1 VLGGT
6 QSLHCNGRDEALAL
20 PTEES
25 ATIALRTQQILLH
38 ETGVVNTVDPMGGS
52 YEIEQCTAVLER
64 DALQL
69 IERLDAAGGALAAIE
84 TGYVRRQ
91 IQEEAYRAQ
100 QAVDAGT
107 AIVVGVN
114 RFQSREP
121 GVGSEGTGVGSR
133 RLVDSFVIDPALE
146 RQQIERLRAV
156 RAGRSES
163 DWTNALDAVDRAA
176 RDGSNLVPPI
186 IAATEKHATL
196 GEIADRLRSVF
207 GEYQDASSG

>member
-1 VLGGT
+1 
-6 QSLHCNGRDEALAL
+6 L

-38 ETGVVNTVDPMGGS
+38 ETGVVNTVDPVAGS
-52 YEIEQCTAVLER
+52 YEIEQCTNTLER

-69 IERLDAAGGALAAIE
+69 IERLDAAGGALSAIE
-84 TGYVRRQ
+84 TGYVRQQ

-114 RFQSREP
+114 RFLTRKS
-121 GVGSEGTGVGSR
+121 GAGGGDSGLGTR
-133 RLVDSFVIDPALE
+133 DPVDSFFIDPTLE
-146 RQQIERLRAV
+146 QQQIERLRAV
-156 RAGRSES
+156 RGGRSES
-163 DWTNALDAVDRAA
+163 DWAKALDEVDRAA

-186 IAATEKHATL
+186 IAAAEKHATL
-196 GEIADRLRSVF
+196 GDIADRLRHVF
-207 GEYQDASSG
+207 GEYQDVSSS